1 MTSLEELLEKIKI
14 IEHSHPRIYN
24 MWTTYLQDKI
34 DKNKNIIAQ
43 CDKMLEYVQ
52 TIKEPSEDLLLSLT
66 ILNIL

>member
-24 MWTTYLQDKI
+24 MWITYLQEKI